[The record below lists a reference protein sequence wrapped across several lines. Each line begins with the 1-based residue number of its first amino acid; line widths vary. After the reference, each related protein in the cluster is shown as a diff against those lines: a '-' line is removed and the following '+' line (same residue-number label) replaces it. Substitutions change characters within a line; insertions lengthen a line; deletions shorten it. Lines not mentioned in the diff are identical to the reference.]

1 MLLRFCTASRGGSFM
16 VFMIHSSHIMLTNF
30 VTFLLA
36 GAVLVLKLKY
46 E

>member
-1 MLLRFCTASRGGSFM
+1 M
-16 VFMIHSSHIMLTNF
+16 VFMIGSPHVMLANF

-36 GAVLVLKLKY
+36 GAVLVLKLKH